1 MKKYKEQFYSEG
13 LATTFYLKP
22 LNFIKKKIK
31 NRKVQKF
38 IICLLKL
45 LYTITMILFASLYI
59 YIKLI
64 KK

>member
-1 MKKYKEQFYSEG
+1 MKKYIEQFYSEG

-22 LNFIKKKIK
+22 ANYLKKKIK
-31 NRKVQKF
+31 NKQLRQLMLVL
-38 IICLLKL
+38 IRG
-45 LYTITMILFASLYI
+45 LYTLLALIIVGVFI